1 MAEALHSLPSL
12 KALNI
17 DMEYLRVDLPVTF
30 LRNLSRISVSV
41 PASYL
46 TGPSPLLDN
55 FSEAVALSAP
65 GQVTHLELVIQH
77 HYSPSSHLDSLPS
90 LHHFLRLCKTS
101 DKLRLQHLK
110 IKNLSLKLDD
120 FIAPLLVN
128 LTSLDMSNV
137 HEPPSD
143 PATESGSSS
152 AVGDI
157 WVQLARMKTRLQQI
171 AVSAVTLSFLD
182 YLKAYSGLKSLILK
196 VPTFDDREQSEKYA
210 LLLFRGG
217 ALAKHVDTLEDL
229 RIHAAYEDFWCFG
242 EHSISLVS
250 KCWRLRHLEMAISTE
265 DLRVPAAE
273 QQSGSVWDD
282 VLVSPFSS
290 GITQRTLIHFSG
302 ISTGRLDNHSCFS
315 FARPGT
321 SNSSISKSRT
331 LPLCLCLWKRR

>member
-120 FIAPLLVN
+120 FIAPHLVN

-157 WVQLARMKTRLQQI
+157 WVQLARMKTHLQQI
-171 AVSAVTLSFLD
+171 SVSAVTLSFLD

-196 VPTFDDREQSEKYA
+196 VPTFDDREQSEKYS
-210 LLLFRGG
+210 LLFFRGG
-217 ALAKHVDTLEDL
+217 ALAKYVDTLEDL
-229 RIHAAYEDFWCFG
+229 RIHAAYEDC
-242 EHSISLVS
+242 
-250 KCWRLRHLEMAISTE
+250 
-265 DLRVPAAE
+265 
-273 QQSGSVWDD
+273 
-282 VLVSPFSS
+282 
-290 GITQRTLIHFSG
+290 
-302 ISTGRLDNHSCFS
+302 
-315 FARPGT
+315 
-321 SNSSISKSRT
+321 
-331 LPLCLCLWKRR
+331 